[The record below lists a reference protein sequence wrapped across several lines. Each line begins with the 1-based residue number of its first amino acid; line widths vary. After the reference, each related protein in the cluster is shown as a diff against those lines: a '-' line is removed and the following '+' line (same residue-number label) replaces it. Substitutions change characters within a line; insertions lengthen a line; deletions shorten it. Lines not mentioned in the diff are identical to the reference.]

1 MLLKGDPQSADI
13 RTGRLTVATATQL
26 AGGWSSHCS
35 YCGRFITA
43 DGCPKGCST
52 AKGRLNNKS
61 RLLSAALSS
70 SEPRCVPA

>member
-52 AKGRLNNKS
+52 AKD
-61 RLLSAALSS
+61 LSVTSIGLASGPAL
-70 SEPRCVPA
+70 P